1 MPSPD
6 ISRGLP
12 GNGGTRQDRGSSNGR
27 ATCRNRSL
35 SFVGLPSI
43 NSRGPSLSCFVLSS
57 ASLLWTALV
66 RDTALHVSPQPPACP
81 GVTLHG
87 PPAAADCRRSR

>member
-6 ISRGLP
+6 FSRGLP
-12 GNGGTRQDRGSSNGR
+12 GNGGTLQDRGSSNGR
-27 ATCRNRSL
+27 ATCRKPFAR
-35 SFVGLPSI
+35 FVGLPSI

-57 ASLLWTALV
+57 ACLLWTALV
-66 RDTALHVSPQPPACP
+66 RDTAFHVSPQPPACP

-87 PPAAADCRRSR
+87 PPAPDDCQRSR